1 MDGHYNLNR
10 TGGLILTTVNLY
22 LRNIN
27 NMGDS
32 NNLPKAIS
40 HKKLSSLL
48 INAHKDKFSSMGEDN
63 LLEIEQQEF
72 AELLENWEENTKSIL
87 NKISSKNKNILK
99 NKSSN
104 SIMALGAMEVHLN
117 MALQA
122 LKVFINENKE

>member
-1 MDGHYNLNR
+1 MK
-10 TGGLILTTVNLY
+10 
-22 LRNIN
+22 
-27 NMGDS
+27 DS

-48 INAHKDKFSSMGEDN
+48 INAQKDKFFSLGEDDTI
-63 LLEIEQQEF
+63 EIEQQEF
-72 AELLENWEENTKSIL
+72 TELLKNWEENTKTII
-87 NKISSKNKNILK
+87 NKVSSKDKTLLK

-122 LKVFINENKE
+122 LKVFINEAKE

>member
-1 MDGHYNLNR
+1 MRDP
-10 TGGLILTTVNLY
+10 
-22 LRNIN
+22 
-27 NMGDS
+27 

-48 INAHKDKFSSMGEDN
+48 INAHKDRFASIDEDDSI
-63 LLEIEQQEF
+63 EIEKKEF
-72 AELLENWEENTKSIL
+72 TELLENWEENTKKII
-87 NKISSKNKNILK
+87 NKVSSKNKNILE

-122 LKVFINENKE
+122 LKVFINDKKE

>member
-1 MDGHYNLNR
+1 
-10 TGGLILTTVNLY
+10 
-22 LRNIN
+22 
-27 NMGDS
+27 MGDS

-48 INAHKDKFSSMGEDN
+48 VNAHKDKFSSTGEDT
-63 LLEIEQQEF
+63 LIEIEQQEF
-72 AELLENWEENTKSIL
+72 IELLENWEENTKNIL
-87 NKISSKNKNILK
+87 KKVSSKDKNILR

-122 LKVFINENKE
+122 LKVFINDNQE

>member
-1 MDGHYNLNR
+1 M
-10 TGGLILTTVNLY
+10 
-22 LRNIN
+22 RN
-27 NMGDS
+27 S

-48 INAHKDKFSSMGEDN
+48 INAHKDMFSTIGEDD
-63 LLEIEQQEF
+63 LIEIEQQEF
-72 AELLENWEENTKSIL
+72 KELLENWEETTKKII
-87 NKISSKNKNILK
+87 NKVSCKNKNILE

-122 LKVFINENKE
+122 LKVFINDKKE

>member
-1 MDGHYNLNR
+1 MR
-10 TGGLILTTVNLY
+10 
-22 LRNIN
+22 
-27 NMGDS
+27 DS

-48 INAHKDKFSSMGEDN
+48 LNAKKDRFSSLNGEDI
-63 LLEIEQQEF
+63 EIEQQEF
-72 AELLENWEENTKSIL
+72 TKLLKDWDENTRNVL
-87 NKISSKNKNILK
+87 NKISSKDKNLLK

-122 LKVFINENKE
+122 LKVFLDDAKQ